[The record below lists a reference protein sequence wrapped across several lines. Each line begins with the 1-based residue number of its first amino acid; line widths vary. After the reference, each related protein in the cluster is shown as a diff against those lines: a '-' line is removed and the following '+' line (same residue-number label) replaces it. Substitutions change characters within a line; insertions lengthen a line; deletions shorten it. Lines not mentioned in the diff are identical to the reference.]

1 MSAAPA
7 TQRFLYKAMGAG
19 AGVTQ
24 GEIESTDGSRAR
36 EELRRQGLVVIEL
49 RSASGRVERS
59 GRAAAGAG
67 KSGGGGRARRDG
79 AWQRTRAEV
88 FAELA
93 LLLSSGMSLDRSI
106 STVSHAASKE
116 AHRAALA
123 GLAGSVREGRTLAEA
138 MRRQP
143 EWFTAYQT
151 GMVQAGEDAGRLPEV
166 LRSLNAQEERAARV
180 REQLASAL
188 TYPIILLFLGVLT
201 VAAIVSFVIPR
212 FSKVFE
218 DMNIELP
225 LFSAV
230 VIAGANAAG
239 TWAPA
244 LLVLG
249 LAGFFI
255 ARARLRDEAQRAAVE
270 RWALERTRLGP
281 IWWKNQSAVFCGAM
295 AMMLKSG
302 APILRALE
310 TSRSAWTS
318 VELRSRLDRVI
329 ALMRE
334 GSRLSDAAREA
345 RVLPAGADKL
355 LAVGEEGGNLPE
367 VLERIA
373 DSFETD
379 VQSRVRRALT
389 VLEPMAI
396 LVIGSVVGVVVV
408 AMLLAIFSINDVQV
422 M

>member
-1 MSAAPA
+1 MTAAPS

-24 GEIESTDGSRAR
+24 GEIESTDGARAR

-59 GRAAAGAG
+59 GAGAKKRG
-67 KSGGGGRARRDG
+67 SETKHRRDS
-79 AWQRTRAEV
+79 AWRRTRAEV

-93 LLLSSGMSLDRSI
+93 LLLESGMSLDRSI
-106 STVSHAASKE
+106 ATVSHVATKP
-116 AHRAALA
+116 AHQAALA
-123 GLAGSVREGRTLAEA
+123 GLAEAVREGRTLAEA
-138 MRRQP
+138 LRRQP
-143 EWFTAYQT
+143 EWFTPYQV
-151 GMVQAGEDAGRLPEV
+151 GMAQAGEDSGRLPEV
-166 LRSLNAQEERAARV
+166 LRALNTQEERAARV

-188 TYPIILLFLGVLT
+188 TYPVILLFLGVLT

-212 FSKVFE
+212 FSEVFE
-218 DMNIELP
+218 DMEIELP

-230 VIAGANAAG
+230 VISIAEGAG
-239 TWAPA
+239 TWGPI

-249 LAGFFI
+249 LAGAFVM
-255 ARARLRDEAQRAAVE
+255 RARMRDEAQRAAME
-270 RWALERTRLGP
+270 RWALEKTRLGP
-281 IWWKNQSAVFCGAM
+281 IWWKNQASVFCGAM
-295 AMMLKSG
+295 AMMLRSG

-310 TSRSAWTS
+310 TSRTAWTS
-318 VELRSRLDRVI
+318 VELRRRLDRVI
-329 ALMRE
+329 ASMRE

-345 RVLPAGADKL
+345 RVLPFGADKL

-367 VLERIA
+367 VFERIA

-389 VLEPMAI
+389 VLEPVAI
-396 LVIGSVVGVVVV
+396 LAIGSVVGVVVV